1 MGKKV
6 ETSLEQILVF
16 CQEKAERV
24 KELNNEL
31 WEVIDSTVRII
42 EDEGIEKYEKELKK
56 AEENYNRCYSQ
67 MFGMLELAQAI
78 YDPENKEGYF
88 TVESTVD
95 YKVDKVVF
103 KRFDN

>member
-6 ETSLEQILVF
+6 EISLEQILVF

-24 KELNNEL
+24 KELNNVL
-31 WEVIDSTVRII
+31 WEVIDSTARTI
-42 EDEGIEKYEKELKK
+42 EEEGIENYEKKLKK
-56 AEENYNRCYSQ
+56 AEENYNRSYSQ

-88 TVESTVD
+88 TVESTD
-95 YKVDKVVF
+95 DWKVDKVVF
-103 KRFDN
+103 KRFEN